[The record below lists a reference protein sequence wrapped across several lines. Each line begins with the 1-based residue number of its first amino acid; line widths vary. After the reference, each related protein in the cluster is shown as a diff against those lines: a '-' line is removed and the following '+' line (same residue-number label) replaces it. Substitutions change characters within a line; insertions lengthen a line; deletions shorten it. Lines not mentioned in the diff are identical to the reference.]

1 MRVIIRATVA
11 IAAILVAAHFLNYH
25 ENLSTIENYKYEL
38 VQSQPVQEIL
48 NSGPVQKVQNFDFE
62 EFLPSD
68 FF

>member
-11 IAAILVAAHFLNYH
+11 IAAILVAAHFLNQ
-25 ENLSTIENYKYEL
+25 ENLSTIDNYKNEL
-38 VQSQPVQEIL
+38 AQSQPVQEIL

>member
-11 IAAILVAAHFLNYH
+11 IAAILVAAHFLNH
-25 ENLSTIENYKYEL
+25 ENLSTIDNYKNEL
-38 VQSQPVQEIL
+38 AQSQPVQEIL
-48 NSGPVQKVQNFDFE
+48 NSAPVQKVQNFDFE

>member
-1 MRVIIRATVA
+1 MRVIIRATIA
-11 IAAILVAAHFLNYH
+11 IAVILVAAHFLNH
-25 ENLSTIENYKYEL
+25 ENLSTINNYKNEL
-38 VQSQPVQEIL
+38 VQYQPVQEIL

>member
-11 IAAILVAAHFLNYH
+11 IAAILVAAHFLNH
-25 ENLSTIENYKYEL
+25 EYLSTIDNYKNEL
-38 VQSQPVQEIL
+38 AQSQPVQEIL